1 MGGAD
6 RPREEGVS
14 SVIESSSYA
23 LASASRPEE
32 AAQHATSWV
41 REILHGDVSV
51 QIARLDA
58 AGRLRTVWRD
68 GENTATGNGLTTARR
83 IALQTRAYSHF
94 DFPPITS
101 GRRAA
106 LFPLVCREQS
116 LGLLEIQA
124 DRAALD
130 ERSGMLAA
138 IACQL
143 AGVVAALDERDGLAR
158 RVGTLEELADI
169 ARTVLRASGPEEAL
183 AIAASALSRDVR
195 APVAIWWSPD
205 DGVRTLASLSGVNAA
220 KTEVVMR
227 DLGEVPPSDQMSD
240 GERAELRQRFARVLG
255 VRGTTIRDAA
265 GALVLV
271 ASRSPFAQHRIDMI
285 GSLLEDSL
293 PLLWASAREAKRS
306 SYLDVGLAWT
316 AHELRTPILG
326 VKAALE
332 GVVGRSDPGDESVLR
347 RSVSEL
353 EKLALDTEGILG
365 WATGRRELE
374 TSVVDV
380 SRLVEEA
387 IASYRDMHDVE
398 ATIEVDADPS
408 VTASVDPVQ
417 LRAAVVNLIRNAAL
431 YSGRDSVVR
440 VHVAREGAAV
450 RVSVRDQ
457 GPGIPREERATIFD
471 PFVRGREGSR
481 IRDGSGLGL
490 FITRRVVE
498 AHGGRIW
505 VDPDDEGS
513 TFHVLL
519 PVDGRELQRS
529 AS

>member
-1 MGGAD
+1 M
-6 RPREEGVS
+6 
-14 SVIESSSYA
+14 IESSSYA
-23 LASASRPEE
+23 LASAGRREE
-32 AAQHATSWV
+32 AAAHATSWV
-41 REILHGDVSV
+41 REIVHGDVSV
-51 QIARLDA
+51 HIARLDA

-68 GENTATGNGLTTARR
+68 GASTSTSSGLTTARR

-94 DFPPITS
+94 DFPPIT
-101 GRRAA
+101 GERRAA
-106 LFPLVCREQS
+106 LFPLVCRERS
-116 LGLLEIQA
+116 LGLLEIHA
-124 DRAALD
+124 DRAALE

-143 AGVVAALDERDGLAR
+143 AGVLAALDERDGLAR
-158 RVGTLEELADI
+158 QVGTLEELADI
-169 ARTVLRASGPEEAL
+169 ARAVLRASGPEEAL
-183 AIAASALSRDVR
+183 AIVASALTRDVR
-195 APVAIWWSPD
+195 APVAIWWSADEGARPL
-205 DGVRTLASLSGVNAA
+205 TSLSGVSAA

-227 DLGEVPPSDQMSD
+227 DLGEVPSSDRISD

-255 VRGTTIRDAA
+255 VRGATIRDAA
-265 GALVLV
+265 GALILV
-271 ASRSPFAQHRIDMI
+271 ASRSPFAQHRVDMI

-306 SYLDVGLAWT
+306 SSLDVGLAWT

-332 GVVGRSDPGDESVLR
+332 GVVGRSGPRDESVLR

-380 SRLVEEA
+380 SRLVEDA
-387 IASYRDMHDVE
+387 IASYRSHDAE
-398 ATIEVDADPS
+398 ATIVVDADPS

-417 LRAAVVNLIRNAAL
+417 FRAAVVNLIRNAVL
-431 YSGRDSVVR
+431 YSGRDAVVR
-440 VHVAREGAAV
+440 VHVGSEGAAV

-481 IRDGSGLGL
+481 VRDGSGLGL

>member
-1 MGGAD
+1 M
-6 RPREEGVS
+6 
-14 SVIESSSYA
+14 IESSSYA

-32 AAQHATSWV
+32 AAAHATSWV

-68 GENTATGNGLTTARR
+68 GENTPTGSGLTTARR

-94 DFPPITS
+94 DLPPITS

-158 RVGTLEELADI
+158 QVGTLEELADI

-205 DGVRTLASLSGVNAA
+205 DGERTLASLSGVNVA

-240 GERAELRQRFARVLG
+240 RQRAELRQRFARVLG
-255 VRGTTIRDAA
+255 VRGATIRDAA

-271 ASRSPFAQHRIDMI
+271 ASRSPFARHRVDMI

-332 GVVGRSDPGDESVLR
+332 GVVERSGPWDESVLR

-380 SRLVEEA
+380 SRLVEDA
-387 IASYRDMHDVE
+387 IASYRSHDVE
-398 ATIEVDADPS
+398 ATIEVEADPS

-417 LRAAVVNLIRNAAL
+417 MRAAVVNLIRNAAL

-440 VHVAREGAAV
+440 VQVVREGTAV

-513 TFHVLL
+513 TFHVLV

>member
-1 MGGAD
+1 MGGVD
-6 RPREEGVS
+6 RSRDERVS
-14 SVIESSSYA
+14 SVIEGSSYA
-23 LASASRPEE
+23 LASASRPDE
-32 AAQHATSWV
+32 AAAHATSWV
-41 REILHGDVSV
+41 REILHGDASV
-51 QIARLDA
+51 HIARLDA
-58 AGRLRTVWRD
+58 AGRLRSVWRD
-68 GENTATGNGLTTARR
+68 GESSSTGSGLTTARR

-94 DFPPITS
+94 DFPPITG

-106 LFPLVCREQS
+106 LFPLVCRERS

-124 DRAALD
+124 DRAALE
-130 ERSGMLAA
+130 ERSGMLAV

-143 AGVVAALDERDGLAR
+143 AGVLAGLDERDGLAR
-158 RVGTLEELADI
+158 QVGTLEELADI
-169 ARTVLRASGPEEAL
+169 ARTVLRASGPEEGL

-195 APVAIWWSPD
+195 APVAIWWSSD

-220 KTEVVMR
+220 KSEVVMR
-227 DLGEVPPSDQMSD
+227 DLGEVPPSEQMSD

-255 VRGTTIRDAA
+255 VRGATTRDAA

-271 ASRSPFAQHRIDMI
+271 ASRSPFAQQRVDMI

-332 GVVGRSDPGDESVLR
+332 GVVGRSGPRDESVLR

-380 SRLVEEA
+380 SRLVGDA
-387 IASYRDMHDVE
+387 IASYQAMHDVD
-398 ATIEVDADPS
+398 ATIVVDADPS
-408 VTASVDPVQ
+408 VMASVDPVQ
-417 LRAAVVNLIRNAAL
+417 LRVAIVNLIRNAAL
-431 YSGRDSVVR
+431 YSGRDAVVR
-440 VHVAREGAAV
+440 VHVASEGATV
-450 RVSVRDQ
+450 RMSVRDQ

-471 PFVRGREGSR
+471 PFVRGQEGSR
-481 IRDGSGLGL
+481 VRDGSGLGL

-505 VDPDDEGS
+505 FDPDDEGS

-519 PVDGRELQRS
+519 PVDGGELQRS

>member
-1 MGGAD
+1 
-6 RPREEGVS
+6 VS

-32 AAQHATSWV
+32 AAAHATSWV
-41 REILHGDVSV
+41 REILDGDVSV
-51 QIARLDA
+51 HIARLDA

-68 GENTATGNGLTTARR
+68 GENSSTVSGLTTARR

-94 DFPPITS
+94 DFPPTTG

-116 LGLLEIQA
+116 LGLLEIQT

-143 AGVVAALDERDGLAR
+143 AGVLAGLDERDGLAR
-158 RVGTLEELADI
+158 QVGTLEDLADI
-169 ARTVLRASGPEEAL
+169 ARAVLRASGPEEAL
-183 AIAASALSRDVR
+183 AIVAGALARDVR

-205 DGVRTLASLSGVNAA
+205 DGVRALASLSAVNAA
-220 KTEVVMR
+220 NADIVMR
-227 DLGEVPPSDQMSD
+227 DLGDVPPADRMSD

-255 VRGTTIRDAA
+255 VGGATIRDAA

-271 ASRSPFAQHRIDMI
+271 ASRSPFAQHRVDMI
-285 GSLLEDSL
+285 GSLLEDTL

-306 SYLDVGLAWT
+306 SHLDVGLAWT

-332 GVVGRSDPGDESVLR
+332 GVVGRSGPRDASVLR

-380 SRLVEEA
+380 SRLVEDA
-387 IASYRDMHDVE
+387 IASYRVMHDVD
-398 ATIEVDADPS
+398 ATIEVEADPS

-417 LRAAVVNLIRNAAL
+417 LRAAVVNLIRNAVL
-431 YSGRDSVVR
+431 YSGRDAIVR
-440 VHVAREGAAV
+440 VHVASEGTAV

-481 IRDGSGLGL
+481 VRDGSGLGL

>member
-1 MGGAD
+1 
-6 RPREEGVS
+6 VS

-32 AAQHATSWV
+32 AAAHATSWI
-41 REILHGDVSV
+41 REILYGDVSV

-58 AGRLRTVWRD
+58 AGRLRAVWHD
-68 GENTATGNGLTTARR
+68 GENSATGSGLTTARR
-83 IALQTRAYSHF
+83 IALQSRAYSHV
-94 DFPPITS
+94 DFPPIT
-101 GRRAA
+101 GERRAA

-124 DRAALD
+124 DRAALE

-143 AGVVAALDERDGLAR
+143 AGVLAGLDERDGLAR
-158 RVGTLEELADI
+158 QVGTLEEIADI
-169 ARTVLRASGPEEAL
+169 ARAVLHASGPEEAL
-183 AIAASALSRDVR
+183 AIVASALSRDVR

-227 DLGEVPPSDQMSD
+227 DFGEVPPSDQMSD
-240 GERAELRQRFARVLG
+240 GERAELRQRFTRVLG
-255 VRGTTIRDAA
+255 VRGATIRDAA

-271 ASRSPFAQHRIDMI
+271 ASRSPLAQHRVDMI

-332 GVVGRSDPGDESVLR
+332 GVVGRTGPRDESVLR

-353 EKLALDTEGILG
+353 EKLALDTETILG

-380 SRLVEEA
+380 SRLVEDA
-387 IASYRDMHDVE
+387 IASCRVMHDVE
-398 ATIEVDADPS
+398 ATIVVDADPS

-417 LRAAVVNLIRNAAL
+417 LRGAVVNLIRNAAL
-431 YSGRDSVVR
+431 YSGRDAIVR
-440 VHVAREGAAV
+440 VHVASEGSAV

-457 GPGIPREERATIFD
+457 GPGIPREERAIIFD

-481 IRDGSGLGL
+481 VRDGSGLGL

>member
-1 MGGAD
+1 
-6 RPREEGVS
+6 
-14 SVIESSSYA
+14 VIESSSYA

-32 AAQHATSWV
+32 AAAHATSWV

-51 QIARLDA
+51 HIARLDA

-68 GENTATGNGLTTARR
+68 GENSSTGSGLTTARR
-83 IALQTRAYSHF
+83 IALQTRAYSHL
-94 DFPPITS
+94 DFPPITT

-124 DRAALD
+124 DRAALQ
-130 ERSGMLAA
+130 ERSGILAA

-143 AGVVAALDERDGLAR
+143 AGVLTGLDERDGLAR
-158 RVGTLEELADI
+158 QVGTLEELADI

-183 AIAASALSRDVR
+183 ALVASALSRDVR

-205 DGVRTLASLSGVNAA
+205 DGVRALASLSGVNPA

-227 DLGEVPPSDQMSD
+227 DLGEVPPSEQMSD
-240 GERAELRQRFARVLG
+240 GERGEIRQRFARALG
-255 VRGTTIRDAA
+255 VRGATLHDAA

-271 ASRSPFAQHRIDMI
+271 ASRSPFAQRRVEMI

-293 PLLWASAREAKRS
+293 PLLWTSANEAKRS
-306 SYLDVGLAWT
+306 SHLDVGLAWT

-332 GVVGRSDPGDESVLR
+332 GVVGRSGPRDESVLR

-380 SRLVEEA
+380 SRLVEDA
-387 IASYRDMHDVE
+387 IASYRVTHDVD
-398 ATIEVDADPS
+398 ATIVVDADPS
-408 VTASVDPVQ
+408 ATASVDPVQ
-417 LRAAVVNLIRNAAL
+417 LRAAMVNLIRNAAL
-431 YSGRDSVVR
+431 YSGRDAVVR
-440 VHVAREGAAV
+440 VHVASEGTAV

-471 PFVRGREGSR
+471 PFIRGREGSSVP
-481 IRDGSGLGL
+481 DGSGLGL

>member
-1 MGGAD
+1 MGGVD
-6 RPREEGVS
+6 RSPDERVS

-32 AAQHATSWV
+32 AAAHATSWI

-58 AGRLRTVWRD
+58 ARRLRTVWRD
-68 GENTATGNGLTTARR
+68 GETTSTGSGVTTARR

-94 DFPPITS
+94 DFPPITT

-106 LFPLVCREQS
+106 LFPLVWREQT

-124 DRAALD
+124 DRTALD

-143 AGVVAALDERDGLAR
+143 AGVVAALDERDDLAR
-158 RVGTLEELADI
+158 QVGTLEEIADI

-183 AIAASALSRDVR
+183 AIAANALSRDVR
-195 APVAIWWSPD
+195 APVAIWWSPH

-240 GERAELRQRFARVLG
+240 RERAELRQRFARVLG
-255 VRGTTIRDAA
+255 VRGATICDAA

-293 PLLWASAREAKRS
+293 PLLWTSAREATRS

-332 GVVGRSDPGDESVLR
+332 GVVGRSGPRDESVLR

-380 SRLVEEA
+380 SRLVEDAVAGYRVMHAEA
-387 IASYRDMHDVE
+387 R
-398 ATIEVDADPS
+398 IEVDADPS
-408 VTASVDPVQ
+408 VTASADPVQ
-417 LRAAVVNLIRNAAL
+417 LRGAVVNLIRNAAL
-431 YSGRDSVVR
+431 YSGRDAVVR
-440 VHVAREGAAV
+440 VEVASEGTAV

-481 IRDGSGLGL
+481 VRDGSGLGL

>member
-1 MGGAD
+1 MGGVD
-6 RPREEGVS
+6 RSRDGRVL

-23 LASASRPEE
+23 LASAGRREE
-32 AAQHATSWV
+32 AAAHATSWV
-41 REILHGDVSV
+41 REIVDGDVSV
-51 QIARLDA
+51 HIARLDA

-68 GENTATGNGLTTARR
+68 GAISSTSSGLTTARR

-94 DFPPITS
+94 DFPPIT
-101 GRRAA
+101 GERRAA

-124 DRAALD
+124 DRAALE

-143 AGVVAALDERDGLAR
+143 AGVLASLDERDGLAR
-158 RVGTLEELADI
+158 QVGTLEELADI
-169 ARTVLRASGPEEAL
+169 ARAVLRADGPEEAL
-183 AIAASALSRDVR
+183 AIVASALSRDVR

-220 KTEVVMR
+220 KTDVVMR
-227 DLGEVPPSDQMSD
+227 NLGEVPPSDQMSD

-255 VRGTTIRDAA
+255 VRGATLRDAA

-271 ASRSPFAQHRIDMI
+271 ASRSPFAQHRVDMI

-293 PLLWASAREAKRS
+293 PLLWVSAREAKRS

-332 GVVGRSDPGDESVLR
+332 GVVGRSGPRDESVLR
-347 RSVSEL
+347 RSVREL

-380 SRLVEEA
+380 SRLVEDA
-387 IASYRDMHDVE
+387 IASYRSYDVE
-398 ATIEVDADPS
+398 ATIVVDADPS

-431 YSGRDSVVR
+431 YSGRDAVVR
-440 VHVAREGAAV
+440 VHVASEGTAV

-481 IRDGSGLGL
+481 VRDGSGLGL

-505 VDPDDEGS
+505 VDPHDEGS

>member
-1 MGGAD
+1 MGGVD
-6 RPREEGVS
+6 RSREERVS

-32 AAQHATSWV
+32 AAAYATTWV
-41 REILHGDVSV
+41 REILPGDVSV

-68 GENTATGNGLTTARR
+68 GANTSTGDGLATARR

-106 LFPLVCREQS
+106 LFPLVWREQS

-124 DRAALD
+124 DRASLD

-158 RVGTLEELADI
+158 QVGTLEELADI
-169 ARTVLRASGPEEAL
+169 ARSVLRASGPEEAL
-183 AIAASALSRDVR
+183 AIVANALSRDVR

-205 DGVRTLASLSGVNAA
+205 DGARALASLSGVNAA
-220 KTEVVMR
+220 KTDVVVR
-227 DLGEVPPSDQMSD
+227 DLGEVAPSDQMSD

-255 VRGTTIRDAA
+255 VRGATIREAA

-271 ASRSPFAQHRIDMI
+271 ASRSPFAQHRVDMI

-293 PLLWASAREAKRS
+293 PLLWASAREARRS
-306 SYLDVGLAWT
+306 SSLDVGLAWT

-332 GVVGRSDPGDESVLR
+332 GVVERSGPRDESVLR

-380 SRLVEEA
+380 SGLVEDA
-387 IASYRDMHDVE
+387 IAGYRSHDAD
-398 ATIEVDADPS
+398 ATIEVEADPS

-417 LRAAVVNLIRNAAL
+417 MRAAVVNLIRNAAL
-431 YSGRDSVVR
+431 YSDRDSVV
-440 VHVAREGAAV
+440 HVQVASEGAAV